1 MLEKKYIIL
10 IFFPPN
16 IFPSDLSRERGG
28 QINLTILHIFSLLTD
43 FHKLFRNINFISG
56 TVNEWIVRDVEW
68 CNIWL
73 SDCVECKLHTATTAV
88 LGWATLGYWAGP
100 TGVTKQ
106 TNKDTLHTLH
116 IALQLQVRQNNL
128 WGTRYIISPKDM
140 HFYLTRGYV

>member
-1 MLEKKYIIL
+1 MPRQYRIQYSRKSWKKSEFVLKNSQFTQSTQFTLKNVRKKYIIL

-73 SDCVECKLHTATTAV
+73 SDCVECKLHTAATAV
-88 LGWATLGYWAGP
+88 LV
-100 TGVTKQ
+100 TGR
-106 TNKDTLHTLH
+106 L
-116 IALQLQVRQNNL
+116 
-128 WGTRYIISPKDM
+128 
-140 HFYLTRGYV
+140 